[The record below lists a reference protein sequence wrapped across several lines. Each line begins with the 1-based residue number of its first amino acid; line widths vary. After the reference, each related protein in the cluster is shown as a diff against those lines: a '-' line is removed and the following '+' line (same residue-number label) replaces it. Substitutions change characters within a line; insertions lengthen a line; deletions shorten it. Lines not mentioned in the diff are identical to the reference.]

1 MYLSSACTCGCNL
14 GFFLTKF
21 QKGLYLH
28 EIGHAIGLIH
38 EQNRPDRD
46 EFIRINVQN
55 IQPGLQSQFEKYPES
70 YINTR
75 NVQYDFPSVMH
86 YGVTVSFTIDIRK
99 FIFNCY
105 KSITT

>member
-1 MYLSSACTCGCNL
+1 MEIYLLSARTCDCSL
-14 GFFLTKF
+14 VSFSDT

-28 EIGHAIGLIH
+28 EIGHAVGLIH

-46 EFIRINVQN
+46 QYIRINVQN

-86 YGVTVSFTIDIRK
+86 YGVTVSFNTEMILY
-99 FIFNCY
+99 IF
-105 KSITT
+105 

>member
-1 MYLSSACTCGCNL
+1 MYLSSACTCTCGCNL

-86 YGVTVSFTIDIRK
+86 YGVTVSFTINI
-99 FIFNCY
+99 
-105 KSITT
+105 

>member
-1 MYLSSACTCGCNL
+1 MEMYLLSARTCDYSLVSFSNL
-14 GFFLTKF
+14 

-28 EIGHAIGLIH
+28 EIGHAVGLIH

-46 EFIRINVQN
+46 QYIRINVQN

-86 YGVTVSFTIDIRK
+86 YGVTVSFNIDIIL
-99 FIFNCY
+99 FIF
-105 KSITT
+105 